1 MLEEVIIRFGT
12 ELEKEK
18 LLTDYPNI
26 QNVIGD
32 GGYFL
37 IAEIKDTVVGY
48 LWAFKRKIP
57 APVEQSEI
65 FINIIEVIRT
75 NLRCQGIASQML
87 NVIIHTAKQE
97 DVYQVRAYCDIRN
110 APSHRLWI
118 KNKFSI
124 SPVKM
129 PDGSIVG
136 SFVTYVL

>member
-1 MLEEVIIRFGT
+1 MLERVVIRFGT

-18 LLTDYPNI
+18 LINDYPNI
-26 QNVIGD
+26 QNVIRD
-32 GGYFL
+32 GGYFI
-37 IAEIKDTVVGY
+37 IAEINDTVVGY

-65 FINIIEVIRT
+65 FINIIEIIYA
-75 NLRCQGIASQML
+75 NLWRQGIASQML
-87 NVIIHTAKQE
+87 NKIINTAKQE

-110 APSHRLWI
+110 VPSHRLWI

-124 SPVKM
+124 SPTKM
-129 PDGSIVG
+129 PDGSIAG

>member
-32 GGYFL
+32 GGYFI
-37 IAEIKDTVVGY
+37 IAAIKDTVVGY
-48 LWAFKRKIP
+48 LWAFRRKIP

-75 NLRCQGIASQML
+75 NFGGFFEKLGNLSGS
-87 NVIIHTAKQE
+87 VTEK
-97 DVYQVRAYCDIRN
+97 V
-110 APSHRLWI
+110 APLMKAVKTNTES
-118 KNKFSI
+118 SI
-124 SPVKM
+124 
-129 PDGSIVG
+129 
-136 SFVTYVL
+136 